1 MTFAQVLARIPGW
14 RERLAGMGAATVAML
29 GIIASVGLL
38 ALPEGVGI
46 DSLLSLL
53 VIAAIVILLL
63 MGLLALGGW
72 AIDRI
77 IARHSPPTGLI
88 AQAVLGGLLA
98 GNGLVIIGGLIPGGG
113 WGTAAL
119 LGLLGA
125 VAAVLMAWVARTV
138 TPTSWLSWALAGP
151 AAVVVTVLVAAIVT

>member
-77 IARHSPPTGLI
+77 IGRHSPPTGLI

-138 TPTSWLSWALAGP
+138 TPTSWLSWTLAGP
-151 AAVVVTVLVAAIVT
+151 AAVVATVLVAAIVT